1 MKTFKISAV
10 ILLILV
16 VLLEIFVFK
25 TETVKQIQKPIVSVS
40 SFSLYDI
47 TKHIAGDSV
56 SVVNILP
63 FGTDPHSF
71 ELTPKIM
78 ADIENSQLVLYS
90 GAGLEPWVDKITFKS
105 KVIDMSQYVRLRKI
119 GSHEFEHHEHH
130 DKQCAHNEEDP
141 HYWLDFSN
149 MEILVNVITKE
160 LSIIAPKN
168 SGFYEENKIAYIK
181 MLHKLDRNYKKYL
194 SECKIDTV
202 ILNHNS
208 LGYLAQKY
216 GFHSESLSGLSP
228 ETDPSPKDVK
238 RILEEIKKDGVTT
251 IFYENFVNAKL
262 MKAISKDS
270 DVSADVIQPLGNI
283 TADEA
288 EANATYEE
296 LMYKNLEKLSKA
308 MLCH

>member
-1 MKTFKISAV
+1 MKNFKIIA
-10 ILLILV
+10 ILLLV
-16 VLLEIFVFK
+16 VFAVLEIFVFS
-25 TETVKQIQKPIVSVS
+25 EKPVDKVEKPVVSVS

-47 TKHIAGDSV
+47 TKHIAKESV

-78 ADIENSQLVLYS
+78 ADIEKSKIIFYS

-105 KVIDMSQYVRLRKI
+105 KAIDMSRFVKLRKI
-119 GSHEFEHHEHH
+119 GADESEHHEHH
-130 DKQCAHNEEDP
+130 TKECAHNAEDP

-149 MEILVNVITKE
+149 MEILTEVITKE
-160 LSIIAPKN
+160 LSAIQPEN
-168 SGFYEENKIAYIK
+168 SSFYEENKITYIN
-181 MLHKLDRNYKKYL
+181 MLHKLDKSYKEHL
-194 SECKIDTV
+194 LECKINTV

-208 LGYLAQKY
+208 LGYLAKRY

-228 ETDPSPKDVK
+228 ESEPSPSDIK
-238 RILEEIKKDGVTT
+238 RVLSEIKKDGVNT
-251 IFYENFVNAKL
+251 IFYENFINSKL
-262 MKAISKDS
+262 LKAISKDS
-270 DVSADVIQPLGNI
+270 EVSADVIQPLGNI

-288 EANATYEE
+288 EAKETYES

-308 MLCH
+308 MLCN